1 MFKDT
6 LKKLRKKKGITQ
18 DELSEKLFVSRTLV
32 TKWEK
37 GIRFPADDILP
48 KIAEFFGVSTDYLI
62 EGDKNQL
69 DTLNELSE
77 CISDADASEGEITD
91 DNAIMELAAKITE
104 FLKMISKD
112 DREIFL
118 MRYYQYKSV
127 EKIAKIKKL
136 GENDVRT
143 RLAEIRTRL
152 LNYFEKDG
160 NGDEE

>member
-69 DTLNELSE
+69 ETLNELSE

-136 GENDVRT
+136 GESDVRT